1 MDAQAQPLATK
12 LSDRKLAANQANARK
27 STGPRSAKGKQ
38 ASRLNARKHGLAKHG
53 LAKQPF
59 SSMETRELAASIADG
74 LATHES
80 ELARTVATCFD
91 TLNNICEIR
100 SGYIRETDLES
111 ASFDD
116 LKELAT
122 RISRLDRYERSTSSR
137 LNRAIVDILVMREQ
151 IAERTQISEA
161 SF

>member
-38 ASRLNARKHGLAKHG
+38 ASRLNARKHGLAK
-53 LAKQPF
+53 QPF
-59 SSMETRELAASIADG
+59 SSTETHELAASIADG

-100 SGYIRETDLES
+100 SGFIRQTDLES

-122 RISRLDRYERSTSSR
+122 RISRLGRYERSTSSR